1 MISFQAHGDHH
12 WYQSLTATAAAGS
25 LNPLGTMPLR
35 DEHGKASFA
44 RTESPFNGTAVRQA
58 AAAQPAG
65 DAKGFPRGSAPPTD
79 PRLFPQHHVSMHP
92 KPLPRHHGPREQ
104 PRVLPCSP
112 KGRILP
118 LYPAEP

>member
-44 RTESPFNGTAVRQA
+44 RAESPFNGTAVRQA

-65 DAKGFPRGSAPPTD
+65 DAKGFPRVSTPPTD
-79 PRLFPQHHVSMHP
+79 PRPFPQHHVYAPQTAPSAP
-92 KPLPRHHGPREQ
+92 WALGAAPRAPVQPQGP
-104 PRVLPCSP
+104 
-112 KGRILP
+112 
-118 LYPAEP
+118 YPASVSS